1 VCMEEQCERPRFRN
15 HPQCDKVRAIVE
27 RRRRGEAGG

>member
-1 VCMEEQCERPRFRN
+1 MEEVCERPRFKN

-27 RRRRGEAGG
+27 RRKRNDGGD